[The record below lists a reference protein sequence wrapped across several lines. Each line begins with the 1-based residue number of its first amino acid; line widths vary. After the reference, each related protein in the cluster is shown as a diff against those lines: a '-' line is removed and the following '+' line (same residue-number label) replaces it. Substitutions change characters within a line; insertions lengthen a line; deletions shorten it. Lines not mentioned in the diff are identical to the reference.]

1 MLNYTDMTRQE
12 IRDVIADLVLEI
24 KKAAVADDLELA
36 ILVNGTGE
44 HSWTRIIDMEKGVM
58 L

>member
-1 MLNYTDMTRQE
+1 MTRQE

-44 HSWTRIIDMEKGVM
+44 HGWTRIIDMEKGVM

>member
-1 MLNYTDMTRQE
+1 MNYTDMTRQE

-36 ILVNGTGE
+36 ILVNGTGK
-44 HSWTRIIDMEKGVM
+44 HGWTRIIDMEKGVM